1 MKIELGRP
9 SFDISLSAYRLN
21 VVVHSG
27 RNLNFDF
34 LKGSILSQPLAFD
47 CHHLVSSTCLRRQ
60 ILDAGL
66 SEDQFYLILS
76 QNSPRYTW
84 CSAGTDLLES
94 VFTMFRKSKQ

>member
-34 LKGSILSQPLAFD
+34 LKGSILSQPLALD
-47 CHHLVSSTCLRRQ
+47 RHHLVCPARLRGQ
-60 ILDAGL
+60 ILDVSL
-66 SEDQFYLILS
+66 SEIS
-76 QNSPRYTW
+76 
-84 CSAGTDLLES
+84 
-94 VFTMFRKSKQ
+94 FT